1 MRIQDEGFAQSQTN
15 YQQTYLRFCYFC
27 TVNMKKKF
35 NLKEKYEAF
44 LAWREQPRQVAPMS
58 QEEHE
63 CLNCHIRYTGNYCP
77 RCGQAATTSR
87 FSMKVAAEN
96 FAEAYGMGERG
107 MFRTIRDLILRPG
120 YMILDYI
127 RGMRVSYFA
136 PFKMYFLLA
145 AISLLVTHG
154 MNITGHALHDDSES
168 FADEVEQEREKGS
181 SSQTTGTFEENSPT
195 KEQGVTID
203 EKGVHALSEVKQTK
217 GDEFD
222 SIVYGALEKMER
234 FEQKY
239 PSINILLLLMLISGN
254 LFLFFRHSPNIPDL
268 RYPELFI
275 SLVYIA
281 NMYTVYS
288 IVFDFFNLS
297 KLTALSLL
305 LTIIPLK
312 QMSGY
317 SWGRTILKSF
327 LAFII
332 MFVLILLFIVLG
344 VLGVGLFVKYY
355 G

>member
-1 MRIQDEGFAQSQTN
+1 MVFFS
-15 YQQTYLRFCYFC
+15 YFC
-27 TVNMKKKF
+27 TVNMKEKF
-35 NLKEKYEAF
+35 NLKEKIQQF
-44 LAWREQPRQVAPMS
+44 KAWRERPREVAPMS

-63 CLNCHIRYTGNYCP
+63 CLNCHDHYTGSYCP
-77 RCGQAATTSR
+77 RCGQAASTSR

-96 FAEAYGMGERG
+96 FVEAYGMGERG

-120 YMILDYI
+120 YMILDYL
-127 RGMRVSYFA
+127 RGRRASYFA

-154 MNITGHALHDDSES
+154 LNITGHALHDDSENTTE
-168 FADEVEQEREKGS
+168 EVKREHKNGKTPK
-181 SSQTTGTFEENSPT
+181 TTDDFEENTPT
-195 KEQGVTID
+195 MEQGITID
-203 EKGVHALSEVKQTK
+203 EDGVHNSFEADYPEKSRMY
-217 GDEFD
+217 
-222 SIVYGALEKMER
+222 SIINRTLDKIEI
-234 FEQKY
+234 FSQKY

-288 IVFDFFNLS
+288 IVFDFFGLT

-317 SWGRTILKSF
+317 GWLSTILRTVV
-327 LAFII
+327 AFTI
-332 MFVLILLFIVLG
+332 MFVLFIVFIVLV
-344 VLGVGLFVKYY
+344 VLCVGLFVKYH